1 MKKLILSLCIMLLTL
16 SAIGCRK
23 SNQNIN
29 NYEIFG
35 INRKVIDRI
44 EVIHGNKIV
53 YPDKF
58 QKDKLIVIED
68 LNAFFVRSSDRI
80 DLLDED
86 ISITLEDAEGY
97 AQMDENNYYIFITFL
112 EPQVLTIYN
121 TIKKEYHNCDGVLFD
136 MNNAKLHWSTKG
148 RFTGTLGYKDNTLD
162 TVIEL
167 DTLMK
172 QIEAIFSNL
181 E

>member
-1 MKKLILSLCIMLLTL
+1 
-16 SAIGCRK
+16 
-23 SNQNIN
+23 
-29 NYEIFG
+29 
-35 INRKVIDRI
+35 
-44 EVIHGNKIV
+44 
-53 YPDKF
+53 
-58 QKDKLIVIED
+58 
-68 LNAFFVRSSDRI
+68 
-80 DLLDED
+80 
-86 ISITLEDAEGY
+86 
-97 AQMDENNYYIFITFL
+97 
-112 EPQVLTIYN
+112 
-121 TIKKEYHNCDGVLFD
+121 

>member
-35 INRKVIDRI
+35 INTKVIDRI

-68 LNAFFVRSSDRI
+68 LNAFFFDR
-80 DLLDED
+80 
-86 ISITLEDAEGY
+86 
-97 AQMDENNYYIFITFL
+97 
-112 EPQVLTIYN
+112 
-121 TIKKEYHNCDGVLFD
+121 
-136 MNNAKLHWSTKG
+136 
-148 RFTGTLGYKDNTLD
+148 
-162 TVIEL
+162 VIEL
-167 DTLMK
+167 
-172 QIEAIFSNL
+172 IY
-181 E
+181 